1 MGTSESA
8 LCNAKSLWIHG
19 AGLAGGTWRSLTS
32 DLPHAQTPDLPGHGH
47 APPVSPPTVEQ
58 YADRLLPMLEDDMVV
73 IGHSL
78 GGMVALEML
87 SRSDARPRVLV
98 LVESVPTVVDTWI
111 GRVGPRIARPVL
123 KYLPRPLLVRMSGA
137 GQSPAAAE
145 EARFWLSQ
153 MSRDSLIDVFDA
165 ARLFD
170 GRRHLAQIRV
180 PTLVIVGSENK
191 ATHRGAQ
198 LMATTIEGA
207 EFETIPGGHLLHID
221 NPVQLKKSIAAF
233 VSQRTDPRGRP

>member
-1 MGTSESA
+1 
-8 LCNAKSLWIHG
+8 
-19 AGLAGGTWRSLTS
+19 
-32 DLPHAQTPDLPGHGH
+32 
-47 APPVSPPTVEQ
+47 
-58 YADRLLPMLEDDMVV
+58 MLEDDMVV

-87 SRSDARPRVLV
+87 SRSDARSRALV
-98 LVESVPTVVDTWI
+98 LMESVPTVVDTGI
-111 GRVGPRIARPVL
+111 GRIGPRIARPFL
-123 KYLPRPLLVRMSGA
+123 KYLPRPLLLRMSGA

-165 ARLFD
+165 ARGFD

-180 PTLVIVGSENK
+180 PTLVVVGSENK
-191 ATHRGAQ
+191 ATHRGAE

-207 EFETIPGGHLLHID
+207 KFETIPGGHLLHID

-233 VSQRTDPRGRP
+233 VSHCTDARGRP